1 MSKTWGRTAGALSV
15 LIFAGLAGQA
25 AAADAATTAKSDTE
39 VAPVTVTAT
48 RETADMQAV
57 PLSMSALGGQTLEVI
72 ASGGGDIRMLSAR
85 VPSLTLESS
94 FGRTFPRPYIRG
106 LGNTDFDLNASQPV
120 SFVYDDVVLEN
131 PILKG
136 FPLFD
141 IGQVEVL
148 RGPQGTLFGRN
159 TPAGVLK
166 FDSVKPGKDVSGYG
180 QISYASL
187 GTVNAEGAIGGPI
200 TPGVLYGRLSGLY
213 QHRNNWIDNGF
224 TGQHDATG
232 GYDEYALRGQLLWT
246 PTQNFSALL
255 NFHHMHLNGTPQIF
269 RANIITP
276 GTDQII
282 PGFQRNVIYQDAQ
295 PRSFQHVNATGG
307 LVNLTYDFGGGMK
320 LTSITAYEHAHT
332 LSHGDIDGG
341 FGASFAPPYGPGFIP
356 FPSESADGLPKHHQI
371 SEEIRLSGDANSKLH
386 YQVGGFYFYESVNI
400 NSFDYNT
407 LAGGAQDG
415 YAWQHQITKS
425 WALFGTATY
434 KVTDQLTLT
443 GGLRYSNDTK
453 NFEADRITS
462 PFGAP
467 TTGVLR
473 TNPKSD
479 DLSFNVSAD
488 YAITG
493 DVSVYGR
500 IAKGYRA
507 PSIQGRL
514 LFGDTISVANKETLY
529 SYELGMKSYFFD
541 HRLRANL
548 AAFDYQVDNLQVTAV
563 GGSANFNRL
572 LNAKHAKGY
581 GFEADLEAKPVDHL
595 QLTTGVS
602 YNHTELQDPTL
613 ATAPC
618 GSPSY
623 LCTVTD
629 PAGALPGTVNINGNS
644 LPNAPRWIASV
655 TARYGIPFGDGE
667 FFAFTDWSYR
677 SRTNFFLYESKEFQS
692 PNRVEGGLR
701 VGYSYKGGQWEA
713 AVFGR
718 NITNDVSLEGA
729 IDFDNLTGFVN
740 DPRTWGFEVK
750 TKF

>member
-1 MSKTWGRTAGALSV
+1 MTYQAKLLASAASALVFTA
-15 LIFAGLAGQA
+15 LAGQA
-25 AAADAATTAKSDTE
+25 AAATAAPAPAADNPDA

-48 RETADMQAV
+48 REAADLQKV
-57 PLSMSALGGQTLEVI
+57 PLAVSALGGQTLEVI
-72 ASGGGDIRMLSAR
+72 ASGGDDVRMLSAR

-141 IGQVEVL
+141 IDQVEVL

-166 FDSVKPGKDVSGYG
+166 FDSVKPSKDVKGYA
-180 QISYASL
+180 QVSYASL
-187 GTVNAEGAIGGPI
+187 GTVNAEGAVGGPI
-200 TPGVLYGRLSGLY
+200 TDGVLYGRISGLY
-213 QHRNNWIDNGF
+213 QHRNNWITNDF
-224 TGQHDATG
+224 DGQKEAG
-232 GYDEYALRGQLLWT
+232 GYDEYAIRGQLLWT
-246 PTQNFSALL
+246 PTEHFSALL
-255 NFHHMHLNGTPQIF
+255 NLHHMKLNGSPQIF
-269 RANIITP
+269 RANIIQP
-276 GTDQII
+276 GTDEIV
-282 PGFQRNVIYQDAQ
+282 PGFRRDHIFQNAAS
-295 PRSFQHVNATGG
+295 RSFQHVNASGAV
-307 LVNLTYDFGGGMK
+307 LNMTYDFGGGMK

-341 FGASFAPPYGPGFIP
+341 APSGPGFIP
-356 FPSESADGLPKHHQI
+356 FQSESADGLPKHHQI
-371 SEEIRLSGDANSKLH
+371 SQEVRLAGDAGPVH

-400 NSFDYNT
+400 NSFDYDGT
-407 LAGGAQDG
+407 GALDG

-434 KVTDQLTLT
+434 HVTDKFNVTA
-443 GGLRYSNDTK
+443 GIRYTNDQK

-479 DLSFNVSAD
+479 DVSFNVSAD
-488 YAITG
+488 YQVTD
-493 DVSVYGR
+493 DVSIYGR

-514 LFGDTISVANKETLY
+514 LFGDSISVAGKETLY
-529 SYELGMKSYFFD
+529 SYELGLKSYLFD

-572 LNAKHAKGY
+572 LNAKHAQGY
-581 GFEADLEAKPVDHL
+581 GFEADLEAKPVSHL
-595 QLTTGVS
+595 AMTAGIS
-602 YNHTELQDPTL
+602 YNHTELQDPNL

-618 GSPSY
+618 GSPFY
-623 LCTVTD
+623 LCTVRD
-629 PAGALPGTVNINGNS
+629 PAGALAGTVNINGNS

-655 TARYGIPFGDGE
+655 TARYGIPYGDGE

-677 SRTNFFLYESKEFQS
+677 SRTNFFLYDSAEFQS

-701 VGYSYKGGQWEA
+701 IGYSYKGGQWEA

-740 DPRTWGFEVK
+740 DPRTWGFELK

>member
-1 MSKTWGRTAGALSV
+1 MTKTWGRTAGALSV
-15 LIFAGLAGQA
+15 LMFAGLAGQA
-25 AAADAATTAKSDTE
+25 AAADAAAATAARNDAE
-39 VAPVTVTAT
+39 VTPIIVTAT
-48 RETADMQAV
+48 REAADLQQV
-57 PLSMSALGGQTLEVI
+57 PLSVSALSGQTLAVI
-72 ASGGGDIRMLSAR
+72 ASGGDDVRMLSAR
-85 VPSLTLESS
+85 VPSLILESS

-120 SFVYDDVVLEN
+120 SMVYDDVVLEN

-141 IGQVEVL
+141 IQQVEVL

-166 FDSVKPGKDVSGYG
+166 FDSAKPTKDVEGYG
-180 QISYASL
+180 SVSYASL
-187 GTVNAEGAIGGPI
+187 GTVNAEGAISGPI

-213 QHRNNWIDNGF
+213 QHRNNWITNDF
-224 TGQHDATG
+224 TGQRDATG
-232 GYDEYALRGQLLWT
+232 GYDEMAIRGQLLWT
-246 PTQNFSALL
+246 PTDNFSALV

-269 RANIITP
+269 RANIIVP
-276 GTDQII
+276 GTDDIV
-282 PGFQRNVIYQDAQ
+282 PGFQRDHIFQNAQ
-295 PRSFQHVNATGG
+295 PRSFQHVNTTGG
-307 LVNLTYDFGGGMK
+307 VVNLNYDFGGGMK
-320 LTSITAYEHAHT
+320 LTSITAYEHTHT

-341 FGASFAPPYGPGFIP
+341 APTGPGAIP
-356 FPSESADGLPKHHQI
+356 FQSESADGLPKHHQI
-371 SEEIRLSGDANSKLH
+371 SEEIRLVGDATPKLH
-386 YQVGGFYFYESVNI
+386 YQVGAFYFYESVNI
-400 NSFDYNT
+400 NSFDYT
-407 LAGGAQDG
+407 STGATDG

-434 KVTDQLTLT
+434 KATDQLTFT
-443 GGLRYSNDTK
+443 AGLRYSNDTK

-479 DLSFNVSAD
+479 DVSFNVSAD
-488 YAITG
+488 YAVTD
-493 DVSVYGR
+493 DVGFYGR

-514 LFGDTISVANKETLY
+514 LFGDTLSVANKETLY
-529 SYELGMKSYFFD
+529 SYELGLKSYWFD

-548 AAFDYQVDNLQVTAV
+548 AAFDYKVDNLQVTAV

-572 LNAKHAKGY
+572 LNAKHAQGY
-581 GFEADLEAKPVDHL
+581 GFEADLEAKPVEHL
-595 QLTTGVS
+595 ALTAGLS
-602 YNHTELQDPTL
+602 YNHTELQDPKLT
-613 ATAPC
+613 TVPC
-618 GSPSY
+618 TGG
-623 LCTVTD
+623 CTVLDVNKPGD
-629 PAGALPGTVNINGNS
+629 PPGTVNINGNP
-644 LPNAPRWIASV
+644 LPKAPEWIASV

-677 SRTNFFLYESKEFQS
+677 SRVNFFLYESKEFQS
-692 PNRVEGGLR
+692 PNRIEGGLR

-718 NITNDVSLEGA
+718 NILNDVSLEGG
-729 IDFDNLTGFVN
+729 IDFDNLTGYVN
-740 DPRTWGFEVK
+740 DPRTWGVELK

>member
-1 MSKTWGRTAGALSV
+1 MTYQAKLLASAASALAFTA
-15 LIFAGLAGQA
+15 LAGHA
-25 AAADAATTAKSDTE
+25 AAATAAAAPAADNPDA

-48 RETADMQAV
+48 REAADLQKV
-57 PLSMSALGGQTLEVI
+57 PLAVSALGGQTLAVI
-72 ASGGGDIRMLSAR
+72 ASGGDDVRMLSGR

-141 IGQVEVL
+141 IDQVEVL

-166 FDSVKPGKDVSGYG
+166 FDSVKPSKDVKGYG
-180 QISYASL
+180 QVSYASL
-187 GTVNAEGAIGGPI
+187 GTVNAEGAVGGPI
-200 TPGVLYGRLSGLY
+200 TDGVLYGRISGLY

-232 GYDEYALRGQLLWT
+232 GYDEMAIRAQLLWT
-246 PTQNFSALL
+246 PTEHFSALL

-269 RANIITP
+269 RANIITS
-276 GTDQII
+276 GTDNII

-295 PRSFQHVNATGG
+295 TRSFQHVNATGAV
-307 LVNLTYDFGGGMK
+307 LNMTYDFGNGMK
-320 LTSITAYEHAHT
+320 LTSITGYDHAHT

-341 FGASFAPPYGPGFIP
+341 ADNVP
-356 FPSESADGLPKHHQI
+356 FPSESADGMPKHHQI
-371 SEEIRLSGDANSKLH
+371 TQEVRLAGDAGPVH

-400 NSFDYNT
+400 NSFDYDSFAN
-407 LAGGAQDG
+407 GAQDG

-434 KVTDQLTLT
+434 HVNDRLNVTAGIRYTNDQ
-443 GGLRYSNDTK
+443 K

-473 TNPKSD
+473 ANPKSD
-479 DLSFNVSAD
+479 DVSFNVSAD
-488 YAITG
+488 YQITD

-514 LFGDTISVANKETLY
+514 LFGSSLSVANKETLY
-529 SYELGMKSYFFD
+529 SYELGLKSYLFD

-548 AAFDYQVDNLQVTAV
+548 AAFDYEVDNLQVTAV
-563 GGSANFNRL
+563 GGGANFNRL
-572 LNAKHAKGY
+572 LNAKHAQGY
-581 GFEADLEAKPVDHL
+581 GFEADLEAKPVSHL
-595 QLTTGVS
+595 LMTAGIS
-602 YNHTELQDPTL
+602 YNHTELQDPNL

-618 GSPSY
+618 GAAGCHV
-623 LCTVTD
+623 LD

-655 TARYGIPFGDGE
+655 TARYGIPYGDGE

-677 SRTNFFLYESKEFQS
+677 SRTNFFLYDSVEFQS

-701 VGYSYKGGQWEA
+701 VGYSYKGGKWEA

-740 DPRTWGFEVK
+740 DPRTWGFELK